1 MMKPI
6 FKLLAASCLA
16 SCAFVAAFGQE
27 ISVRGAIVGVLTGD
41 PVAIL
46 VSQPTGRAIEAAIAP
61 AKFLADRNVKFE
73 LGKKVTVI
81 GIWRYSGKQAY
92 VVAHR
97 IVMDGKTVSVRS
109 DDGHPLWTDADLTP
123 PTYAA
128 PETPVEGGYIEPQG
142 GWYGDFNALGDWMY
156 FNQGYADQLGPG
168 ILGWN
173 NGSLVQLYGGP
184 IILGNYGGS
193 LIGFPL
199 IRMYRR

>member
-1 MMKPI
+1 MKLI
-6 FKLLAASCLA
+6 FKIVGAWALGV
-16 SCAFVAAFGQE
+16 CAFAPAFSQE
-27 ISVRGAIVGVLTGD
+27 ISVRGKIVGVLTGD

-46 VSQPTGRAIEAAIAP
+46 VSQPTGRAIEVAIAP
-61 AKFLADRNVKFE
+61 AKFLADRNLKFQ
-73 LGKKVTVI
+73 LGDKVTAI

-97 IVMDGKTVSVRS
+97 IVMNGKTTAVRT
-109 DDGHPLWTDADLTP
+109 DDGHALWTEADLTP
-123 PTYAA
+123 PSYAT
-128 PETPVEGGYIEPQG
+128 PEQPSEQGYAQPQG